1 LTATDLRLENV
12 QDAAELLGREVPFRV
27 VSCARGRL
35 AVKPSQ
41 VAVPPLV
48 AEAAKKEIYY
58 HGANTVGRLV
68 ELLSERFPGCVDTAL
83 VAETLQLMDG
93 FRWLD
98 RNSGWFRLDSVA
110 KHGLPK
116 AIDKALAVAGRL
128 RVGDLATA
136 VTRNRRVWRSPPP
149 ENVLLEFCRQSPGL
163 RVEGEWI
170 VADPPRDWQEALT
183 GVEAQ
188 LVGIL
193 REHGPVM
200 ERGALEDL
208 CVGKGMNRFS
218 FHAFLASSPVI
229 AQYGHSVYGLLGAV
243 VSPEWVKS
251 LVAKHRAE
259 RAPTRVLDRH
269 GQTEDG
275 RIWLGYRLSKAAS
288 TYAVITVPAALKDVV
303 QGKFDLL
310 TPDGRR
316 VGVLAAKDGRAWGL
330 GAFLRQQRAKVDDYL
345 VVTLDLDKRQA
356 VITIDGRLP
365 APPGRRKRD

>member
-1 LTATDLRLENV
+1 
-12 QDAAELLGREVPFRV
+12 
-27 VSCARGRL
+27 
-35 AVKPSQ
+35 
-41 VAVPPLV
+41 V

-58 HGANTVGRLV
+58 HGAETVGHLV
-68 ELLSERFPGCVDTAL
+68 ELLSGKFPGCVESAL

-98 RNSGWFRLDSVA
+98 RVSGWFRLDLVV

-116 AIDKALAVAGRL
+116 AIDKAMAVAGRV
-128 RVGDLATA
+128 RVGDLASA
-136 VTRNRRVWRSPPP
+136 VGRSRRGWRTPPP
-149 ENVLLEFCRQSPGL
+149 ENVLLEFCRLCDGL

-193 REHGPVM
+193 KEHGPVM

-208 CVGKGMNRFS
+208 CVADGMNRFS

-229 AQYGHSVYGLLGAV
+229 AQYGHSVYGLLGAAV
-243 VSPEWVKS
+243 APGWVKS

-259 RAPTRVLDRH
+259 RAPARVLDRH
-269 GQTEDG
+269 GETDDG

-303 QGKFDLL
+303 HGKFDLL
-310 TPDGRR
+310 TTDGRR

-330 GAFLRQQRAKVDDYL
+330 GAFLRRQQAKIDDYM
-345 VVTLDLDKRQA
+345 VVTLDLDKREA
-356 VITIDGRLP
+356 VIAIDGLLP
-365 APPGRRKRD
+365 AARDSRNNCD